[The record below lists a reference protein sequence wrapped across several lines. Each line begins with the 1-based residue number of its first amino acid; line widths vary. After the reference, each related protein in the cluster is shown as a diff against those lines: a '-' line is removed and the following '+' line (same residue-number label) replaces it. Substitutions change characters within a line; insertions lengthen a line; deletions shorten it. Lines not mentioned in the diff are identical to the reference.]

1 MSKAFTLVELIV
13 VIAIITIL
21 TAIVLPNYRSGDK
34 QLALQRS
41 ASKLAQ
47 NLRRT
52 QEMSMSAKEVSG
64 TVPYG
69 FGIYFNSASPNNY
82 IIFADLDNSHHRNA
96 GDQDFET
103 VSLES
108 DIRISGLSPAGS
120 FSILF
125 APPDPVVW
133 INGLSSGVTAIITLG
148 ITGDVVSNQIISANN
163 AGLIAIE

>member
-1 MSKAFTLVELIV
+1 MSKAFTLIELLV
-13 VIAIITIL
+13 VLAIITVL
-21 TAIVLPNYRSGDK
+21 TAITVPNYRGGDK

-47 NLRRT
+47 DLRRA

-64 TVPYG
+64 AIPYG

-96 GDQDFET
+96 GDADLET
-103 VSLES
+103 IALELN
-108 DIRISGLSPAGS
+108 IRISALSPVSS

-125 APPDPVVW
+125 APPDPTVW
-133 INGLSSGVTAIITLG
+133 INRLSSGVTAAITLG
-148 ITGDVVSNQIISANN
+148 IIGDAISNQIISANN